1 MIQTELLDITGAEF
15 VEVQLDQKGRTLWVH
30 VGGRTVLRICQ
41 IENFHFEDFRSNLIR
56 QIQEKDWEEIAK
68 QER

>member
-30 VGGRTVLRICQ
+30 VGGRTVLRI
-41 IENFHFEDFRSNLIR
+41 
-56 QIQEKDWEEIAK
+56 
-68 QER
+68 